1 MKSGF
6 TKASLITSTG
16 AAMDTNPLVTE
27 EIDAGAELIRRF
39 QEYMPVETAF
49 WLNPSVFSLS
59 KFCPCCLVAQV
70 VAEKVAQLCFC
81 ATACK
86 THHPPSQC
94 IAELWLL
101 AFWIALAR

>member
-81 ATACK
+81 ATVCK

-94 IAELWLL
+94 IAELWFL
-101 AFWIALAR
+101 ACWIALGR